1 MEIVRNAFFEGE
13 CRIGLP
19 PAVFKHLALG
29 KERSERMAFLGFQ
42 IDDATAEKFAAMA
55 ASEGG
60 KSALMRRLVERAVG
74 DGRAP
79 TRAMLATSAS
89 RKVTIRLSESEL
101 HLLATIAT
109 QRGMNRTQWIVS
121 LVRARLG
128 FSVQQT
134 HDERQALRAV
144 ARELNRIGGNI
155 NQIAHAANL
164 NRLIGQSVK
173 IEVEAIRE
181 ASARIEAALAE
192 LRVALRRNADYWQ
205 GR

>member
-1 MEIVRNAFFEGE
+1 
-13 CRIGLP
+13 
-19 PAVFKHLALG
+19 
-29 KERSERMAFLGFQ
+29 MAFLGFH
-42 IDDATAEKFAAMA
+42 IDDALAEKFAAMA
-55 ASEGG
+55 ATEGG
-60 KSALMRRLVERAVG
+60 KSSLMRRLVERAVG

-79 TRAMLATSAS
+79 ARAMMATSAS

-101 HLLATIAT
+101 HLLATIAA
-109 QRGMNRTQWIVS
+109 QRGMNRTQWIAS
-121 LVRARLG
+121 LVRTRLG
-128 FSVQQT
+128 FPVQQT

-164 NRLIGQSVK
+164 DRLIGQSAK
-173 IEVEAIRE
+173 IEAEAIRE
-181 ASARIEAALAE
+181 ASARIDTALDE

>member
-1 MEIVRNAFFEGE
+1 
-13 CRIGLP
+13 
-19 PAVFKHLALG
+19 
-29 KERSERMAFLGFQ
+29 MAFLGFQ
-42 IDDATAEKFAAMA
+42 LDDALAEKFAAMA

-74 DGRAP
+74 DGRTPA
-79 TRAMLATSAS
+79 RATIATSAS
-89 RKVTIRLSESEL
+89 RKVTIRLSDSEL
-101 HLLATIAT
+101 QLLATIAAR
-109 QRGMNRTQWIVS
+109 RGMNRTQWIAS

-128 FSVQQT
+128 FPVQQT

-173 IEVEAIRE
+173 IEAEAIRE
-181 ASARIEAALAE
+181 ASARIEAALDE

>member
-1 MEIVRNAFFEGE
+1 
-13 CRIGLP
+13 
-19 PAVFKHLALG
+19 
-29 KERSERMAFLGFQ
+29 MAFLGFHV
-42 IDDATAEKFAAMA
+42 DDALAKKFAAMA
-55 ASEGG
+55 ANEGG

-79 TRAMLATSAS
+79 VRATMPTSAS

-101 HLLATIAT
+101 HLLATIAA
-109 QRGMNRTQWIVS
+109 QRGMNRTQWIAS
-121 LVRARLG
+121 LVRARIG
-128 FSVQQT
+128 FPVQQT

-164 NRLIGQSVK
+164 DRLIGRSVK
-173 IEVEAIRE
+173 IEADAIRE
-181 ASARIEAALAE
+181 ASACIESALAE
-192 LRVALRRNADYWQ
+192 LRAALKRNADYWE

>member
-1 MEIVRNAFFEGE
+1 
-13 CRIGLP
+13 
-19 PAVFKHLALG
+19 
-29 KERSERMAFLGFQ
+29 MAFLGFQ
-42 IDDATAEKFAAMA
+42 IDDALAAKFAAMA
-55 ASEGG
+55 ATEGG

-74 DGRAP
+74 DTNAP
-79 TRAMLATSAS
+79 ARAMAATSAS
-89 RKVTIRLSESEL
+89 RKVTIRLKESEL
-101 HLLATIAT
+101 HLLAIFAA
-109 QRGMNRTQWIVS
+109 QRGMNRTQWIAS

-134 HDERQALRAV
+134 HDERQALRTV

-164 NRLIGQSVK
+164 NRLIGQSVR
-173 IEVEAIRE
+173 IEAKAIRD
-181 ASARIEAALAE
+181 ASSQIEAALAE